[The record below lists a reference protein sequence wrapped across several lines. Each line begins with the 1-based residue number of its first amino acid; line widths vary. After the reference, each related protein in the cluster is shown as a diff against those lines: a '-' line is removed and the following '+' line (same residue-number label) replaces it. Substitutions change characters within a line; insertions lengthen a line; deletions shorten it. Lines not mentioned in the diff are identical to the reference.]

1 MSENYGI
8 TDKGWTEIAKGLA
21 VHTSLFGAISYF
33 TTNTYSRVL
42 AQLAA
47 TNRVFSINFLQL
59 NKSLQT
65 LYLYINNIGDE
76 GAEALAEALKVVLGA
91 QILIFRL
98 ETCFLFAF
106 IVILRTCHCC
116 HTLAVFFINVVANLP
131 RQSPK

>member
-1 MSENYGI
+1 MSVNYKI

-65 LYLYINNIGDE
+65 IDLEENDIDE
-76 GAEALAEALKVVLGA
+76 KGAIALAEALKVVSGA
-91 QILIFRL
+91 QIRYFG
-98 ETCFLFAF
+98 
-106 IVILRTCHCC
+106 
-116 HTLAVFFINVVANLP
+116 
-131 RQSPK
+131 